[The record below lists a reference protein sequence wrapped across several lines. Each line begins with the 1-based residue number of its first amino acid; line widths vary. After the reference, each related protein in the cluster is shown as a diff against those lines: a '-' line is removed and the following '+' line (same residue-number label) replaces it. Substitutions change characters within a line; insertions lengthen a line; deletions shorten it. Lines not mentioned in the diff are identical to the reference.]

1 MQIDIKLDSEARDL
15 LNAFPERVSVAS
27 SRAVIRALD
36 GINTDSS
43 KIIRQ
48 RYNVKKRDIS
58 IGVRKFKATR
68 SRLEG
73 RIEFGGK
80 PIALEKFNPSPKRFT
95 KNKPKHGISVEIRR
109 GKKTLFRSSFM
120 SRAGLIFVRQGKERL
135 PIKHLYGPR
144 IYQMIDSESKEL
156 IRAGAEERLLT
167 NFKHQMRLGAKY
179 R

>member
-27 SRAVIRALD
+27 SRAVNRALD

-48 RYNVKKRDIS
+48 RYNVKKRDTS

-68 SRLEG
+68 NRLEG
-73 RIEFGGK
+73 RIDIGGK
-80 PIALEKFNPSPKRFT
+80 PIALEKFNPSPKRYT
-95 KNKPKHGISVEIRR
+95 KNKPKHGISVQIRR
-109 GKKTLFRSSFM
+109 DKKTLFRSSFM
-120 SRAGLIFVRQGKERL
+120 SRAGLIFVRQGKKRL
-135 PIKHLYGPR
+135 PIKYLYGPR
-144 IYQMIDSESKEL
+144 SYQMIDSESKEL
-156 IRAGAEERLLT
+156 IRADAEGRQLT
-167 NFKHQMRLGAKY
+167 NFKHQMRLGAQF

>member
-15 LNAFPERVSVAS
+15 LNAFPERVSVAA
-27 SRAVIRALD
+27 SRAVNRALD

-58 IGVRKFKATR
+58 IGVRKFKATK

-95 KNKPKHGISVEIRR
+95 KNKPKQGISVEIRR

-120 SRAGLIFVRQGKERL
+120 SRAGVIFVRQGKERL
-135 PIKHLYGPR
+135 PIKRLYGPR
-144 IYQMIDSESKEL
+144 IYQMIDSDSRQL
-156 IRAGAEERLLT
+156 IKSGAEERLLT

>member
-1 MQIDIKLDSEARDL
+1 MQINIRLDSEARDL
-15 LNAFPERVSVAS
+15 LNAFPERVSLAA
-27 SRAVIRALD
+27 SRAVNRALT
-36 GINTDSS
+36 GINTDSA

-58 IGVRKFKATR
+58 VGVRSFKATK

-80 PIALEKFNPSPKRFT
+80 PIALEKFNPSPKRYT

-109 GKKTLFRSSFM
+109 SKKTLFRSSFM
-120 SRAGLIFVRQGKERL
+120 NRAGGIYVREGKERL
-135 PIKHLYGPR
+135 PIKRLYGPR
-144 IYQMIDSESKEL
+144 IYQMIDSDSRQL
-156 IRAGAEERLLT
+156 IKSGAEERLLT
-167 NFKHQMRLGAKY
+167 NFKHEMRLGAQF

>member
-15 LNAFPERVSVAS
+15 LNAFPKRVSVAA
-27 SRAVIRALD
+27 SRAVNRALD

-58 IGVRKFKATR
+58 IGVRNFKATR

-73 RIEFGGK
+73 RIDFGGK

-135 PIKHLYGPR
+135 PIKYLYGPR

-167 NFKHQMRLGAKY
+167 NFKHQMRLGAQF

>member
-15 LNAFPERVSVAS
+15 LNAFPERVSLAA
-27 SRAVIRALD
+27 SRAVNRALA

-58 IGVRKFKATR
+58 IGVRNFKATR

-95 KNKPKHGISVEIRR
+95 KNKPKHGISVQIRR

-120 SRAGLIFVRQGKERL
+120 SRAGAIFVRQGKERL

-144 IYQMIDSESKEL
+144 IYQMIDSDSRQL
-156 IRAGAEERLLT
+156 IKSGAEERLLT
-167 NFKHQMRLGAKY
+167 NFKHQMRLGAQY
-179 R
+179 I

>member
-27 SRAVIRALD
+27 SRAVNRALD

-58 IGVRKFKATR
+58 IGVRNFKATK
-68 SRLEG
+68 SRPEG
-73 RIEFGGK
+73 RIDIGGK
-80 PIALEKFNPSPKRFT
+80 PIALENFNPSPKRYT
-95 KNKPKHGISVEIRR
+95 KNKPKHGINVQIRR
-109 GKKTLFRSSFM
+109 DKKTLFRSSFM

-144 IYQMIDSESKEL
+144 NYQMIDSESKEL
-156 IRAGAEERLLT
+156 IMAGAEERQLT
-167 NFKHQMRLGAKY
+167 NFKHQMRLGAQF

>member
-1 MQIDIKLDSEARDL
+1 MQINIRLDSEARDL
-15 LNAFPERVSVAS
+15 LNAFPERVSLAVN
-27 SRAVIRALD
+27 RAVNRALA

-58 IGVRKFKATR
+58 IGVRSFKATK
-68 SRLEG
+68 SKLHG

-95 KNKPKHGISVEIRR
+95 KNKPRHGISAQIRR

-120 SRAGLIFVRQGKERL
+120 SRAGVIYVREGKERL
-135 PIKHLYGPR
+135 PIKRLYGPR
-144 IYQMIDSESKEL
+144 IYQMIDSVSREL
-156 IRAGAEERLLT
+156 IKAGAEERLLT
-167 NFKHQMRLGAKY
+167 NFKHEMRLGAQF

>member
-15 LNAFPERVSVAS
+15 LNAFPERVSVTS
-27 SRAVIRALD
+27 SRAVNRALD

-58 IGVRKFKATR
+58 IGVRNFKATK
-68 SRLEG
+68 SRPEG
-73 RIEFGGK
+73 RIDIGGK
-80 PIALEKFNPSPKRFT
+80 PIVLEKFNPSPKRYT
-95 KNKPKHGISVEIRR
+95 KNKPKHGISVQIRR
-109 GKKTLFRSSFM
+109 DKKTLFRSSFM

-144 IYQMIDSESKEL
+144 IYQIIDSESKEL
-156 IRAGAEERLLT
+156 IMAGAEERLLT
-167 NFKHQMRLGAKY
+167 NFKHQMRLGAQF

>member
-1 MQIDIKLDSEARDL
+1 MQINIRLDSEARDL
-15 LNAFPERVSVAS
+15 LNAFPERVSLAT
-27 SRAVIRALD
+27 SRAVNRALD
-36 GINTDSS
+36 GINTDGA

-58 IGVRKFKATR
+58 IGVRSFKAAK
-68 SRLEG
+68 SRLQG

-95 KNKPKHGISVEIRR
+95 KNKPKQGIRVQIRR

-120 SRAGLIFVRQGKERL
+120 SRAGVIYVREGKERL
-135 PIKHLYGPR
+135 PIKRLYGPR
-144 IYQMIDSESKEL
+144 IYQMIDSDSRQL
-156 IRAGAEERLLT
+156 IKSGAEERLLT
-167 NFKHQMRLGAKY
+167 NFKHEMRLGAQF

>member
-1 MQIDIKLDSEARDL
+1 MQINIRLDSEARDL
-15 LNAFPERVSVAS
+15 LNAFPERIKVAA
-27 SRAVIRALD
+27 SRAVNRALA

-43 KIIRQ
+43 AIIRQ

-58 IGVRKFKATR
+58 VGVRSFRATK

-80 PIALEKFNPSPKRFT
+80 PIALDKFNPSPKRFT
-95 KNKPKHGISVEIRR
+95 KNKPKYGISVEIRR

-120 SRAGLIFVRQGKERL
+120 SKAGVIYVREGKDRL
-135 PIKHLYGPR
+135 PIKRLYGPR
-144 IYQMIDSESKEL
+144 IYQMIDSVSKEL
-156 IRAGAEERLLT
+156 IRQGAEERLLT
-167 NFKHQMRLGAKY
+167 NFKHEMRLGAQF

>member
-1 MQIDIKLDSEARDL
+1 MQINIRLDSEARDL
-15 LNAFPERVSVAS
+15 LNAFPERVSVAA
-27 SRAVIRALD
+27 SRAVNRALA

-80 PIALEKFNPSPKRFT
+80 PIALEKFNPSPKRYT
-95 KNKPKHGISVEIRR
+95 KNKPKQGISVEIRR

-120 SRAGLIFVRQGKERL
+120 SRAGVIFVRQGKERL

-156 IRAGAEERLLT
+156 IKAGAEERLLT
-167 NFKHQMRLGAKY
+167 NFKHQMRLGAQY
-179 R
+179 I

>member
-1 MQIDIKLDSEARDL
+1 MQIDIKLDSEVRDL
-15 LNAFPERVSVAS
+15 LNAFPERVSVAA
-27 SRAVIRALD
+27 SRAVNRALD

-48 RYNVKKRDIS
+48 RYNVKKRDTS
-58 IGVRKFKATR
+58 IGVRNFKATR

-73 RIEFGGK
+73 RIEFVGK
-80 PIALEKFNPSPKRFT
+80 PIALEKFNPSPKRYT
-95 KNKPKHGISVEIRR
+95 KNKPKQGISVEIRR

-120 SRAGLIFVRQGKERL
+120 SRAGVIFVRQGKERL

-144 IYQMIDSESKEL
+144 IYQMIDSASKEL
-156 IRAGAEERLLT
+156 IRAGAEGRLLT
-167 NFKHQMRLGAKY
+167 NFKHQMRLGAQF

>member
-1 MQIDIKLDSEARDL
+1 MQINIRLDSEARDL
-15 LNAFPERVSVAS
+15 LNAFPERVSVAA
-27 SRAVIRALD
+27 SRAVNRALY

-58 IGVRKFKATR
+58 IGVRNFKATK

-80 PIALEKFNPSPKRFT
+80 PIALEKFNPSPKRYT
-95 KNKPKHGISVEIRR
+95 KNKPKHGISAQIRR

-156 IRAGAEERLLT
+156 IMAGAEERLLT
-167 NFKHQMRLGAKY
+167 NFKHQMRLGAQY